1 MWEYGYTDELY
12 HYGVK
17 GMKWGVRRAQK
28 RTQRANNN
36 IRRIE
41 NAKNYNKNWLKTA
54 DQDAKEKY
62 ANKNYKK
69 YTKAKARNKAI
80 YDRSEVS
87 NNYGIAVNK
96 AKKDKA
102 YKKSSEYKKAKT
114 AYNKQ
119 VTQELIYGTY
129 GSQRINELQNQ
140 GYSKKKAA
148 GRAIAEQ
155 YLLSAGVVAVS
166 LGAAAL
172 ANKYS

>member
-1 MWEYGYTDELY
+1 MWEYGYVDELY

-28 RTQRANNN
+28 RTQRATRN
-36 IRRIE
+36 IQRIE
-41 NAKNYNKNWLKTA
+41 NARKYNKAQVKTMN
-54 DQDAKEKY
+54 QEAKDKY
-62 ANKNYKK
+62 GSKNYKK
-69 YTKAKARNKAI
+69 YNKALARNKAR
-80 YDRSEVS
+80 YDETEVI
-87 NNYGIAVNK
+87 NKYAIARNE

-102 YKKSSEYKKAKT
+102 YKQSSEYKKAKT